1 MNLSIKC
8 RNCNATNTFDKD
20 SIPTFCSFCGAALP
34 DMQPYVKEALNIAI
48 ERERHSMD
56 MEKGEQEIRKQQ
68 SRNFK
73 DKADTVITIVFAA
86 LMIFILTMMFIVA
99 MK

>member
-1 MNLSIKC
+1 MNLSVKC

-20 SIPTFCSFCGAALP
+20 NIPTFCSFCGAALP
-34 DMQPYVKEALNIAI
+34 DMQPYVKEALSIAI
-48 ERERHSMD
+48 ERERHSMN

-73 DKADTVITIVFAA
+73 DKADVIITVVSAA
-86 LMIFILTMMFIVA
+86 LIIFALTIMFIIVI
-99 MK
+99 K